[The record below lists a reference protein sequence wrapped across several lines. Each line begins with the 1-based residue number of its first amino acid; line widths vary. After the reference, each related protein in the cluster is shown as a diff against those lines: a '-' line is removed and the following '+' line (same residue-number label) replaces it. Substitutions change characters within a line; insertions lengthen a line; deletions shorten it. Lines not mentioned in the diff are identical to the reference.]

1 MDCLVTLLD
10 LRIASPGDSLG
21 HGHDVR
27 VDLIILDHCKLTLNQ
42 LRIGLKVVNLP
53 LIQGLTGEELS
64 EFLGIS
70 NFMMRIKPHKVILKV
85 SDAIFDEPRVI
96 LLGVIVQAEVL
107 VWQRGQQ
114 VFSVH
119 SVLQEV
125 VEGLEVREPPR
136 HLKGVHRIDT
146 VGGLLGA
153 WGVTIAACLLLLV
166 SLLASLV

>member
-1 MDCLVTLLD
+1 M
-10 LRIASPGDSLG
+10 G

-27 VDLIILDHCKLTLNQ
+27 VDLILLYHCKLTLNQ

-70 NFMMRIKPHKVILKV
+70 DFMMRIKPHKEILKV
-85 SDAIFDEPRVI
+85 SDAVFDEPGII
-96 LLGVIVQAEVL
+96 LLGVIVQAEVF

-119 SVLQEV
+119 SVL
-125 VEGLEVREPPR
+125 
-136 HLKGVHRIDT
+136 
-146 VGGLLGA
+146 
-153 WGVTIAACLLLLV
+153 
-166 SLLASLV
+166 

>member
-1 MDCLVTLLD
+1 M
-10 LRIASPGDSLG
+10 G

-27 VDLIILDHCKLTLNQ
+27 VDLILLYHCKLTLSQ

-70 NFMMRIKPHKVILKV
+70 DFMMRIKPDKEILKV
-85 SDAIFDEPRVI
+85 PDAVFDEPGII
-96 LLGVIVQAEVL
+96 LLGVIVQAEVF

-125 VEGLEVREPPR
+125 MEGLKVREPPR
-136 HLKGVHRIDT
+136 HLIGVHQINT

-153 WGVTIAACLLLLV
+153 WGVTIATRLLLLI